1 MCPHCFIPEINM
13 FENKIEGHKRQ
24 VLLGRLKVLYRQM
37 VLNRLKVSHGITK
50 IECIIWYDQFE
61 GIT

>member
-1 MCPHCFIPEINM
+1 M

-37 VLNRLKVSHGITK
+37 VLNRLKVSHSITK